1 MKPVAVNS
9 LLVRGHLNIAINH
22 ANQFRK
28 MDGAWKM

>member
-1 MKPVAVNS
+1 MKPVAVNG

-28 MDGAWKM
+28 IDGAWKM